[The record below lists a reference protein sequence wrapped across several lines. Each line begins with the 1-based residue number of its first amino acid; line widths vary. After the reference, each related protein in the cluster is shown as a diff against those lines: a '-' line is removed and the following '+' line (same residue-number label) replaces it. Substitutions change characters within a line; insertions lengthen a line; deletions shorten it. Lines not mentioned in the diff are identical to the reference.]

1 MATAEWI
8 GLHSQ
13 DRNIPGTYAHA
24 IDRMINAGADYSEV
38 LEDLGKTAVTRTTDK
53 LLSNRVR
60 PKTTR
65 KTLLRRRTRSKK
77 RSTSGIT
84 LVDNAIGIK
93 QVAYSTGSDHME
105 VGIPTGPGAYMAAH
119 QKGKVPHAPKRMFL
133 VLPTKQRTLEVINFH
148 WKKAIRS

>member
-1 MATAEWI
+1 MASAEWI

-24 IDRMINAGADYSEV
+24 IDRMIHAGGDYSEV

-53 LLSNRVR
+53 LLGNRVR

-65 KTLLRRRTRSKK
+65 KTLLKRRTRSKK
-77 RSTSGIT
+77 PSTSGIT
-84 LVDNAIGIK
+84 LVDNAIGVK
-93 QVAYSTGSDHME
+93 QVAYATGPDYME

-119 QKGKVPHAPKRMFL
+119 QKGTVPNAPRRRFL
-133 VLPTKQRTLEVINFH
+133 VLPTKQRTLAVVNFH